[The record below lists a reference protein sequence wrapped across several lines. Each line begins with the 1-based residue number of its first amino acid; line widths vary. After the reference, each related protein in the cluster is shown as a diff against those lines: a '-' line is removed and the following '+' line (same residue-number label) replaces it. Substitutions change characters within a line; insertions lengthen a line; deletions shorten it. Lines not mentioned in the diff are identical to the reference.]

1 VPHVLIA
8 DDDRSVRE
16 ALIACIKA
24 LGFEPEGVASG
35 DAAVPLL
42 DACDLLISDVRMP
55 GMDGMALLGEARR
68 RRPDLPVI
76 MLTGHA
82 TVDLAVQAMR
92 AGAANFIEKPFE
104 IDDLEQAVRSAL
116 NAPAPA
122 VAAPAPKPAKAG
134 APPMRASDI
143 FIGESVAAQALRSF
157 ARRVA
162 ASEATVLVT
171 GESGSGKEVV
181 ARTIHAQSRR
191 ARMPFVAVN
200 CGAIPETLFGSA
212 VSGPMTGVAVGAT
225 QTRIGRF
232 GAAEGGTLL
241 LDEIGELPLH
251 LQVKLL
257 RVLQER
263 GYTPVGSSE
272 TRSADVRVIAATNRD
287 LESMVAGGSFR
298 EDLFYRLNVLSV
310 HVPPLR
316 ERGDD
321 AFQLARTFLWRA
333 AEAEGKGTLS
343 FDEDVVVCLKRYGW
357 PGNVRELE
365 HAVTRATVLAQDATV
380 TLADLPVKVRAAFF
394 EPAAPPA
401 PAALAAAASPSPT
414 MGAVGADGVDLNAA
428 LEQMERQLIA
438 EALEKTG
445 GNKNRAAALLKIR
458 RTTLVEKLK
467 RLGQG

>member
-1 VPHVLIA
+1 MPHVLIA

-16 ALIACIKA
+16 ALIACIKS
-24 LGFEPEGVASG
+24 LGLEPRGVDSG
-35 DAAVPLL
+35 DAALPLL
-42 DACDLLISDVRMP
+42 EACDLLISDVRMP
-55 GMDGMALLGEARR
+55 GMDGMALLAEARR

-104 IDDLEQAVRSAL
+104 IDDLEQAVRAAL
-116 NAPAPA
+116 NTPAPA
-122 VAAPAPKPAKAG
+122 AASAPKPAKPSARDV
-134 APPMRASDI
+134 RASDI
-143 FIGESVAAQALRSF
+143 FIGESVAAQALRS
-157 ARRVA
+157 
-162 ASEATVLVT
+162 LVT

-200 CGAIPETLFGSA
+200 CGAIPETLLESELFGHVKGA
-212 VSGPMTGVAVGAT
+212 FTGAT

-272 TRSADVRVIAATNRD
+272 TKSADVRVIAATNRD
-287 LESMVAGGSFR
+287 LEAMVAAGSYR
-298 EDLFYRLNVLSV
+298 EDLYYRLNVLSV

-333 AEAEGKGTLS
+333 AEAEGKGSLS
-343 FDEDVVVCLKRYGW
+343 FDDDVVVCIKRYGW

-365 HAVTRATVLAQDATV
+365 HAITRATVLAQDSTV

-394 EPAAPPA
+394 EPAAAPL
-401 PAALAAAASPSPT
+401 PAAVAAVAASPPPT
-414 MGAVGADGVDLNAA
+414 LGADGVDLNAA

-467 RLGQG
+467 RFGH